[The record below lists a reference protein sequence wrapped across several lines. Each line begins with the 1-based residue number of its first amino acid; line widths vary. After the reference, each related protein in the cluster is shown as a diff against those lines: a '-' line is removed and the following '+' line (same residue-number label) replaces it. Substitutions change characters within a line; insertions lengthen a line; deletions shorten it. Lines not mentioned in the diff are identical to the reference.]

1 MPITTNRITKDN
13 INVSKYLLIINDDD
27 DSLLILWISVLINED
42 MLIKKETVARIFP
55 IIQGKRNIDKSC
67 LIYDCGCALTA
78 ISSL

>member
-1 MPITTNRITKDN
+1 MM
-13 INVSKYLLIINDDD
+13 II
-27 DSLLILWISVLINED
+27 LFLYFGLSVLINEE

-55 IIQGKRNIDKSC
+55 IIQGKRDIDKSC